1 MSKERVAVL
10 TVPETSISYNLYG
23 DAVYVLKAASGDGP
37 MTVERRYVKLG
48 AHRNQRVAV
57 SEGLAAGEKVVTAG
71 ALKLDNG
78 AKVVLDTRDRSA
90 PGA

>member
-1 MSKERVAVL
+1 
-10 TVPETSISYNLYG
+10 
-23 DAVYVLKAASGDGP
+23 
-37 MTVERRYVKLG
+37 
-48 AHRNQRVAV
+48 VAV